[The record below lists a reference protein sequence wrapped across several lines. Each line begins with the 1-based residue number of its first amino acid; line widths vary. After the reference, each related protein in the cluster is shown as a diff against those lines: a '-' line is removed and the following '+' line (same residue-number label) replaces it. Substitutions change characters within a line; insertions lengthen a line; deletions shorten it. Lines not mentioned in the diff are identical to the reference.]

1 MLYIP
6 PIYGVVGEQGT
17 GKSFSAIK
25 TVLPFANTAEYDL
38 CFNYEINLRALYDY
52 CIIQGYNWLACRI
65 LHNKVRVKDS
75 EDLEDFMDL
84 PKTIYILDEAG
95 VYLNSRAFQSVPK
108 TFLAQLAQVRHDQ
121 KILVWCA
128 QYADM
133 VDRILR
139 ELTAMYCQ
147 CLSVSKFSKELGNYE
162 MYWQKIYIY
171 NARKYKIYLSK
182 VDQKLSGFKFWIN
195 SRKLADWHYE
205 GLLSEEDRMIFD
217 IYNSF
222 GSHIGYDDNSDI
234 HNYFNLDVFAS
245 IKSSRFVDSPLSD
258 NEIEDIKARLE
269 LILNEV
275 EYDKKNHHSWFI
287 FFLFTLFF
295 TCFS

>member
-17 GKSFSAIK
+17 GKSFSAMK
-25 TVLPFANTAEYDL
+25 TVLPFANLAEYDL

-133 VDRILR
+133 VDRVLR

-147 CLSVSKFSKELGNYE
+147 CLSVSKFSKELCNYE

-182 VDQKLSGFKFWIN
+182 VDQKLSGIKFWIN

-222 GSHIGYDDNSDI
+222 GSHIGYDDDSNI
-234 HNYFNLDVFAS
+234 HGYLNLDFFAS
-245 IKSSRFVDSPLSD
+245 VKSSRCVNSPLSD
-258 NEIEDIKARLE
+258 YEIEDIKARLDVIVNS
-269 LILNEV
+269 L
-275 EYDKKNHHSWFI
+275 
-287 FFLFTLFF
+287 
-295 TCFS
+295 

>member
-6 PIYGVVGEQGT
+6 PIYGVIGEQGT

-25 TVLPFANTAEYDL
+25 TVLPFANLAEYDL
-38 CFNYEINLRALYDY
+38 CFNYEINLRALYEY
-52 CIIQGYNWLACRI
+52 CIVQGYNWLACRI

-75 EDLEDFMDL
+75 EDLEEFMDL
-84 PKTIYILDEAG
+84 PKTIYVLDEAG

-133 VDRILR
+133 VDRVLR

-147 CLSVSKFSKELGNYE
+147 CLSTSKFSKELGNYE

-205 GLLSEEDRMIFD
+205 GLLTNEDKMIFD

-222 GSHIGYDDNSDI
+222 GSHIGYDDDLDV
-234 HNYFNLDVFAS
+234 HDYFNVELFSS
-245 IKSSRFVDSPLSD
+245 IKSSRLVNSSLSL
-258 NEIEDIKARLE
+258 NEINQINTRIHTIYNDLE
-269 LILNEV
+269 ASLNDSS
-275 EYDKKNHHSWFI
+275 YYPPLQFN
-287 FFLFTLFF
+287 
-295 TCFS
+295 

>member
-52 CIIQGYNWLACRI
+52 CIVQGYNWLACRI

-75 EDLEDFMDL
+75 EDLEDFMDF

-133 VDRILR
+133 VDRVLR

-147 CLSVSKFSKELGNYE
+147 CLSVSKFSKKLGNYE

-182 VDQKLSGFKFWIN
+182 VDQKLSGFKFWMN

-205 GLLSEEDRMIFD
+205 GLLSQEDKMIFD

-222 GSHIGYDDNSDI
+222 GSHIGYDDESNVHD
-234 HNYFNLDVFAS
+234 YFDLEVFSS
-245 IKSSRFVDSPLSD
+245 IKSSRCVDFPLSND
-258 NEIEDIKARLE
+258 EVNEIKSRLD
-269 LILNEV
+269 LILSDLQV
-275 EYDKKNHHSWFI
+275 S
-287 FFLFTLFF
+287 
-295 TCFS
+295 